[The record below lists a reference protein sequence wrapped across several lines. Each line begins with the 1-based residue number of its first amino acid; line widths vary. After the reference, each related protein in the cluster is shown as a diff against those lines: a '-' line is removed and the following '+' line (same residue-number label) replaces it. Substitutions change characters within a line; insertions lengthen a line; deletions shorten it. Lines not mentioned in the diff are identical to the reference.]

1 MIINNNFSMRAICI
15 GGVVGL
21 SVAVG
26 ANYLL
31 PKSNT
36 QSQPAYTNSKIEK
49 TTPAF
54 VTSSGNPLL
63 HLKTTILKVAS
74 DGQEFTRMIG
84 RKEHVDQMIIMDVLA
99 KSIKKESTPDISHT
113 GLPNEAPH
121 ALKYGNAI
129 RLATTA
135 EVLDIEA
142 QKLIEKLEQI
152 ARDINEAA
160 YRE

>member
-21 SVAVG
+21 LVAVG

-54 VTSSGNPLL
+54 VTSNGNPLL

-74 DGQEFTRMIG
+74 DAQEFTRMIG
-84 RKEHVDQMIIMDVLA
+84 RKEHVDQMISMDVLA
-99 KSIKKESTPDISHT
+99 KSIKKESNHSEPHS
-113 GLPNEAPH
+113 GLANEPPL
-121 ALKYGNAI
+121 ALKGTLRA
-129 RLATTA
+129 ATTA

>member
-1 MIINNNFSMRAICI
+1 MIVNNNFRMKAIFI

-21 SVAVG
+21 LVAVG
-26 ANYLL
+26 ANHLL

-36 QSQPAYTNSKIEK
+36 QSQPASPNSKIEK
-49 TTPAF
+49 KVPAF
-54 VTSSGNPLL
+54 VVSSSNPLL
-63 HLKTTILKVAS
+63 HLKTTILKAAS
-74 DGQEFTRMIG
+74 DAQEFTRMIG
-84 RKEHVDQMIIMDVLA
+84 RNEHADQMIIIDALA

-135 EVLDIEA
+135 EVLDIET